1 MCCDVV
7 CVREAVLL
15 WVSAVE
21 LLLCA
26 LALLHMAVLSSTRK
40 KLLENIYVYIYI
52 CIYIYTYMVLHYI
65 CATISNNS
73 LLYCIMYSKIYCS

>member
-1 MCCDVV
+1 MQQVDRKYAISGCCKGMCCDVV

-40 KLLENIYVYIYI
+40 KLL
-52 CIYIYTYMVLHYI
+52 
-65 CATISNNS
+65 
-73 LLYCIMYSKIYCS
+73 